1 MLINPKA
8 KLLAALDHAEEYR
21 VLAIRS
27 RDRGERESY
36 ERIVLGELDH
46 VHGWRVSA
54 FLAGPAFSA
63 PSGGPRNN
71 GASARGGV
79 DHVAVRSPGH
89 QAVLQLALDAERV
102 SQP

>member
-36 ERIVLGELDH
+36 ER
-46 VHGWRVSA
+46 VSWVSLIMCTGGA
-54 FLAGPAFSA
+54 YRPFLQD
-63 PSGGPRNN
+63 R
-71 GASARGGV
+71 
-79 DHVAVRSPGH
+79 H
-89 QAVLQLALDAERV
+89 LALPLEAHETTEHQREGV
-102 SQP
+102 SITLQFVRPDIRQSCNLLWTLSA